1 MKFILA
7 CVFSV
12 AVGFGLMEL
21 IGLRINTTPSI
32 PVTVYILDTGSIPK
46 KGDIVSICPPDNSTQ
61 KLAKERG
68 YLGLSF
74 RCPNHYP
81 PLLKP
86 LVAVAGDYISID
98 QAISINGVPVDD
110 SARLLTDSDG
120 RSMPNN
126 AKSGIVSEGEVW
138 LLSSYNPKSWDSR
151 YYGSLPA
158 ENIQGVVIP
167 LF

>member
-7 CVFSV
+7 CVFFV
-12 AVGFGLMEL
+12 AVGLVLMEF

-46 KGDIVSICPPDNSTQ
+46 KGDIISICPPDDSLQ
-61 KLAKERG
+61 KLANERG
-68 YLGLSF
+68 YLAVSF
-74 RCPNHYP
+74 RCPSRYT

-86 LVAVAGDYISID
+86 LVAVAGDYVSVD
-98 QAISINGVPVDD
+98 QSISINGVPVDA
-110 SARLLTDSDG
+110 STRMLADSDG
-120 RSMPNN
+120 RAMPNN
-126 AKSGIVSEGEVW
+126 AKSGIVPEGEVW

-158 ENIQGVVIP
+158 ENIQGVVRP